1 VLLQLVLPLLRAKLP
16 SELCCLEQ
24 LLLLQANHNQPP
36 IPLPAA
42 ASAQTASST
51 CESTDDA
58 AAGVDA
64 AYAAAKQALLQH
76 WYAPHRYQRLTVVEQ
91 LLLAALEG
99 QAALLRFAADMRQ
112 RLETAEQKRG
122 VKKTW

>member
-1 VLLQLVLPLLRAKLP
+1 MLPLLRAKLP

-36 IPLPAA
+36 VPVAA
-42 ASAQTASST
+42 APAPTASANASA
-51 CESTDDA
+51 SDA
-58 AAGVDA
+58 AADLGDG
-64 AYAAAKQALLQH
+64 YEAAKLALLQH
-76 WYAPHRYQRLTVVEQ
+76 WFAPHRYLRLTVLEQ

-99 QAALLRFAADMRQ
+99 RAALLRFAADMQQ
-112 RLETAEQKRG
+112 RLETPEQKRG